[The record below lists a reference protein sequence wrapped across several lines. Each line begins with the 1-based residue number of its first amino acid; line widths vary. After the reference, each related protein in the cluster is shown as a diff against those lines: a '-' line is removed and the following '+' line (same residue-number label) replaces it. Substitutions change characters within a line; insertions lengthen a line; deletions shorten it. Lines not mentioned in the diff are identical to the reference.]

1 MTTSASNKIV
11 KQSVRGRRKDPMY
24 EVCKMVG
31 DRLVSHHQFDTY
43 REARVF
49 IERSIAKSTHHQY
62 VLREIN
68 VMDVFYASTVENKL
82 RVHRTPDSGGFVQW
96 DLSVKKTLRQ
106 QIRI

>member
-49 IERSIAKSTHHQY
+49 IERSIASPRT
-62 VLREIN
+62 IN
-68 VMDVFYASTVENKL
+68 TFS
-82 RVHRTPDSGGFVQW
+82 
-96 DLSVKKTLRQ
+96 
-106 QIRI
+106 